1 MSSDLEAAHGLS
13 PTHLHIDE
21 SSISLYFAPGVS
33 LLLEFDDF
41 VFVEG
46 AVLSLCSSKI
56 INIEEEYASGHHILT
71 ISTANGSDVRIYSHE
86 PPRATFIEVSA

>member
-1 MSSDLEAAHGLS
+1 MSSDLEAVRGLS

-33 LLLEFDDF
+33 LLLEYDDF

-46 AVLSLCSSKI
+46 AVLSLCTSKI
-56 INIEEEYASGHHILT
+56 VFIEDVIESDYYVLSFAA
-71 ISTANGSDVRIYSHE
+71 ANGSDVRIYSHE